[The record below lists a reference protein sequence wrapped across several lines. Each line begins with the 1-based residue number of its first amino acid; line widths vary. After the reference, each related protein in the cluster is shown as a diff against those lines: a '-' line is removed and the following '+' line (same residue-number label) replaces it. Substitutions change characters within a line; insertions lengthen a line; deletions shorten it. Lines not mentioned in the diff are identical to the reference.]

1 MTETSAGATSTQTL
15 PVMFS
20 GLKSTLF
27 PLALKTSILTVL
39 TLGFYRFW
47 MKTRLRRYYWSA
59 IKPGDFPL
67 EYTGTGVEK
76 LLGFLVA
83 VVVMAFYIGVFN
95 LILMF
100 LSFSLLND
108 NFMAYL
114 ASFAGVVPIYFFAQ
128 YRARRYVLARTRW
141 RGIRFGIKPAAWRY
155 AGAALLHWTLT
166 ILTLGILLPR
176 QVFKLEKFRIDRT
189 WFGDR
194 VFTQGGKWTDL
205 LRPATHF
212 YIGLIATLATAG
224 LGFLDI
230 GWLGLLVV
238 SIPWLIFGFIYF
250 SVRSFAVMAAS
261 KRLGDDVAFQANPR
275 TGRVIGIYLLGNLLT
290 GLSMWG
296 IGIVVVIVL
305 VILSAMF
312 GSFALDET
320 TLDRAL
326 SGQLKGLEIAL
337 YAAIASVYFGF
348 FALYGA
354 FSKVF
359 VTLPTMQHYA
369 ETLTI
374 QGTHNLTAIRQR
386 PRDEFSEAEGFA
398 EALDIGA
405 AI

>member
-1 MTETSAGATSTQTL
+1 MTDISATTTQTL
-15 PVMFS
+15 PVKFS
-20 GLKSTLF
+20 GLKKTLF

-76 LLGFLVA
+76 LMGFLVA

-108 NFMAYL
+108 NFLAYL
-114 ASFAGVVPIYFFAQ
+114 ASFVGVIPIYFYAQ
-128 YRARRYVLARTRW
+128 YRARRYILARTRW

-166 ILTLGILLPR
+166 ILSFGILLPR
-176 QVFKLEKFRIDRT
+176 QIFKLEKFRIDRT
-189 WFGDR
+189 WFGDQI
-194 VFTQGGKWTDL
+194 FTQGGKWTDL
-205 LRPATHF
+205 LRAARYY
-212 YIGLIATLATAG
+212 YIGIAASGATIA
-224 LGFLDI
+224 
-230 GWLGLLVV
+230 LGLVYHEAWFGLLAITLPGLVFGYV
-238 SIPWLIFGFIYF
+238 SL
-250 SVRSFAVMAAS
+250 SVQSFAAMAAT
-261 KRLGDDVAFQANPR
+261 KKLGQDIVFKAEPR
-275 TGRVIGIYLLGNLLT
+275 TGKVLGIYILGNLL
-290 GLSMWG
+290 
-296 IGIVVVIVL
+296 IGAIFFTLLLVLMVLLVVLAL
-305 VILSAMF
+305 VF
-312 GSFALDET
+312 GSFQFDEASF
-320 TLDRAL
+320 DQAL
-326 SGQLKGLEIAL
+326 SGQNKALEYLFYFLIAL
-337 YAAIASVYFGF
+337 IYFGF
-348 FALYGA
+348 FTLWGVLT
-354 FSKVF
+354 KIF
-359 VTLPTMQHYA
+359 VTLPTLQHYA

-374 QGTHNLTAIRQR
+374 GGTHNLIGIRQR

>member
-67 EYTGTGVEK
+67 EYTGTGIEK
-76 LLGFLVA
+76 LMGFLVA

-128 YRARRYVLARTRW
+128 YRARRYILARTRW

-155 AGAALLHWTLT
+155 AGAAMLHWTLT
-166 ILTLGILLPR
+166 ILSVGILLPR
-176 QVFKLEKFRIDRT
+176 QIFKLEKFRIDRT
-189 WFGDR
+189 WFGDQI
-194 VFTQGGKWTDL
+194 FTQGGRWTDL
-205 LRPATHF
+205 LRPALH
-212 YIGLIATLATAG
+212 YYMGLLATAGTIG
-224 LGFLDI
+224 LGFLDA
-230 GWLGLLVV
+230 GWFGLLMV
-238 SIPWLIFGFIYF
+238 SIPWLLFGYVYL
-250 SVRSFAVMAAS
+250 SVRSFAVMS
-261 KRLGDDVAFQANPR
+261 ETKLLGGSVAFKAQPR

-290 GLSMWG
+290 GLSIW
-296 IGIVVVIVL
+296 VVMLVL
-305 VILSAMF
+305 VILAAILGSVF
-312 GSFALDET
+312 GGFALGSDL
-320 TLDRAL
+320 LDQAF
-326 SGQLKGLEIAL
+326 SGEARGLEIAFYGVVAVL
-337 YAAIASVYFGF
+337 YFGF
-348 FALYGA
+348 FTLYGG
-354 FSKVF
+354 FTKIF
-359 VTLPTMQHYA
+359 ITLPTMQHYA

-374 QGTHNLTAIRQR
+374 SSTHNLSAIRQR